1 MAVLGADLGGTVFL
15 DGSKSVLG
23 GSLGGPWSVLGAKLA
38 AKTTPKG
45 SPNPQKIDAKNDQNS
60 DAS

>member
-1 MAVLGADLGGTVFL
+1 MAVPGADFSGIAFL

-23 GSLGGPWSVLGAKLA
+23 GILAGPWSVLGAKLA

-45 SPNPQKIDAKNDQNS
+45 SPNPKKIDAKND
-60 DAS
+60 